1 MEKEGGID
9 VLLKGEDP
17 IHADMGILAIGV
29 APDAKLAGEAGIK
42 LGIKGSIVVNE
53 RMEISIPDI
62 YAVGDA
68 VQIKNAVSGEEDLI
82 SWQALRTNRDAL
94 PLTIFVVE
102 TVLIRGAQG
111 SSVIKV
117 FDMTAATTGLNEK
130 RAKKLG
136 IDTDK
141 VILSPMS
148 HAGYYPGGKVMTRRY
163 FLKKRPIVCWEL
175 RSWDMRG

>member
-1 MEKEGGID
+1 MNPFDPDMASFIHSEMRRHGVTLALGHTVEGFVEKEGGID

-53 RMEISIPDI
+53 RMETSIPDI

-82 SWQALRTNRDAL
+82 SLAGPANKQGRIAAD
-94 PLTIFVVE
+94 IFVVE
-102 TVLIRGAQG
+102 QFLSGAQG
-111 SSVIKV
+111 SSVIKC
-117 FDMTAATTGLNEK
+117 L
-130 RAKKLG
+130 
-136 IDTDK
+136 I
-141 VILSPMS
+141 
-148 HAGYYPGGKVMTRRY
+148 
-163 FLKKRPIVCWEL
+163 
-175 RSWDMRG
+175 